1 MNTVIEKP
9 ANTEDTLQKPAGLS
23 AASFQHAS
31 VQPVLP
37 RPAFRD
43 AIQVDE
49 VQTLPDVMNA
59 ICDDCCKDSLQYV
72 LRSDTGHDGE

>member
-9 ANTEDTLQKPAGLS
+9 ANTDATLPKPAGLS
-23 AASFQHAS
+23 AASFQDAS
-31 VQPVLP
+31 VQPVLL
-37 RPAFRD
+37 RPAFQD

-49 VQTLPDVMNA
+49 VQTLPDALNA